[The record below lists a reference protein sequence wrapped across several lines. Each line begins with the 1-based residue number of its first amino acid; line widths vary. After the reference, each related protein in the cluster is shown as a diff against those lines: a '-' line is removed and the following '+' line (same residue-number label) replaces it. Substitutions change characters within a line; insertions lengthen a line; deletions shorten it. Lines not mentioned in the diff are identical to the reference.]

1 MIKMADLDKSQFNIC
16 SSFTLSWDDINCLVL
31 LYQPI
36 IGPEAMALYF
46 TFNSLILRKSLD
58 SETFSHIFLYDML
71 GYDTKKFL
79 KLRQILEAIGLITT
93 YYNDDSYVYL
103 LSSPLSPKRFLS
115 DGVLGVMLCSKV
127 GMEVFNQLRSSFKV
141 VKLDK
146 KKYQN
151 VTVSF
156 DDVFSVDTKN
166 DLISND
172 SDNYLINKKNSR
184 NIKISNYDFDM
195 NVFLNDID
203 QSLIE
208 TGPTDE
214 FKAKIM
220 ETAKVYSFDEGDMAG
235 LFLESLNNAGYFDDK
250 LLKRKAKILY
260 TYKYK
265 KDLPSF
271 SNNKEING
279 NEEIFAI
286 ENASGEDF
294 LQSIL
299 GSSFKN
305 EDLNTLNELNNI
317 LNLNPSVIRIL
328 IMHVIRILK
337 GKETVDNPLRMPP
350 ISYFKKVADDWILE
364 GTTDVY
370 TAYNKYV
377 LGIDNDSSKSK
388 KVYKKKTPIRKK
400 DKYEIENEHKDA
412 MEGMEVL

>member
-1 MIKMADLDKSQFNIC
+1 
-16 SSFTLSWDDINCLVL
+16 
-31 LYQPI
+31 
-36 IGPEAMALYF
+36 
-46 TFNSLILRKSLD
+46 
-58 SETFSHIFLYDML
+58 
-71 GYDTKKFL
+71 
-79 KLRQILEAIGLITT
+79 
-93 YYNDDSYVYL
+93 
-103 LSSPLSPKRFLS
+103 
-115 DGVLGVMLCSKV
+115 
-127 GMEVFNQLRSSFKV
+127 
-141 VKLDK
+141 
-146 KKYQN
+146 
-151 VTVSF
+151 
-156 DDVFSVDTKN
+156 
-166 DLISND
+166 
-172 SDNYLINKKNSR
+172 
-184 NIKISNYDFDM
+184 M

-271 SNNKEING
+271 SNNKEIND
-279 NEEIFAI
+279 NKEIFAI